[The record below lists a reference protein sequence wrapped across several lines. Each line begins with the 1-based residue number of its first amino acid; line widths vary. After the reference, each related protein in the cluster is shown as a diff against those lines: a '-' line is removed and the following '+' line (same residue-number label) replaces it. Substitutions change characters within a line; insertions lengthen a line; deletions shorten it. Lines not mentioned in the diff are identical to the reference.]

1 MKSQIFR
8 TIAAT
13 ATLATAMFA
22 QNSQRQAT
30 IVGGGGPDRGKC
42 TLEVVVDDV
51 AQVEIRGTTAT
62 LRTLSGQ
69 PAQWRRFECTG
80 AMPVN
85 PANFRFAGVD
95 GRGRQELTRDPRN
108 GGVAVVQIEDKDGG
122 AEGYTFD
129 ITWDARG
136 PNTGGNPNAGPVPG
150 GNPPNYQDRDQRGPG
165 NPPAYGGNPPNY
177 PPNYQDREPRGQ
189 GTPPAYGGNPQ
200 NYPPNYQ
207 DREPRGPGTPPAYG
221 DNDRNRNRSDEQ
233 YRPNYRDSDYYRRYG
248 HAFGVD
254 EAVRVC
260 QQAVVTQ
267 AARRFRT
274 NDIHFHRTAI
284 DDNPGRE
291 DWVTGTLDI
300 HRGPREER
308 FGFSCSVNFDNGRV
322 RSAELD
328 PRPLPDDSRWH

>member
-1 MKSQIFR
+1 MNRQTWR
-8 TIAAT
+8 TLAVS
-13 ATLATAMFA
+13 ATLASAMLA
-22 QNSQRQAT
+22 QNNQRQAN

-62 LRTLSGQ
+62 LRTLTGQ

-85 PANFRFAGVD
+85 PANFRFSGVD
-95 GRGRQELTRDPRN
+95 GRGRQELIRDPRN

-129 ITWDARG
+129 INWEAGG
-136 PNTGGNPNAGPVPG
+136 PNAGGNPNAGPAAG

-177 PPNYQDREPRGQ
+177 QDRDQRGP
-189 GTPPAYGGNPQ
+189 GNPPAYSTDRSRYGPEDQ
-200 NYPPNYQ
+200 N
-207 DREPRGPGTPPAYG
+207 
-221 DNDRNRNRSDEQ
+221 
-233 YRPNYRDSDYYRRYG
+233 RPNYRESDYYRRYG

-260 QQAVVTQ
+260 QQAVLTQ
-267 AARRFRT
+267 ASRRFRT

-284 DDNPGRE
+284 DDSPGRN

-322 RSAELD
+322 RSADLD
-328 PRPLPDDSRWH
+328 PRPLPDDPRWH

>member
-1 MKSQIFR
+1 MKSQTLR
-8 TIAAT
+8 
-13 ATLATAMFA
+13 TLAVSAALASAICA

-62 LRTLSGQ
+62 LRTLTGQ

-85 PANFRFAGVD
+85 PANFRFSGVD
-95 GRGRQELTRDPRN
+95 GRGRQELMREPRN
-108 GGVAVVQIEDKDGG
+108 GGVAVVQIEDKEGG

-129 ITWDARG
+129 INWDARG
-136 PNTGGNPNAGPVPG
+136 PNTGGFPNAGPVTG
-150 GNPPNYQDRDQRGPG
+150 GNPPNYQDREQRGPGNPQNYQDREQNGPG
-165 NPPAYGGNPPNY
+165 NPPAYGDP
-177 PPNYQDREPRGQ
+177 
-189 GTPPAYGGNPQ
+189 
-200 NYPPNYQ
+200 
-207 DREPRGPGTPPAYG
+207 
-221 DNDRNRNRSDEQ
+221 DRNRNRAEDQ
-233 YRPNYRDSDYYRRYG
+233 YRPGYRDSDYYRRYN

-260 QQAVVTQ
+260 QQTVLTQ
-267 AARRFRT
+267 ATRRFRT
-274 NDIHFHRTAI
+274 NDIHFHHTAL
-284 DDNPGRE
+284 DDNPGRN

-308 FGFSCSVNFDNGRV
+308 YGFSCAVNFDNGRV

-328 PRPLPDDSRWH
+328 PRPLPDDPRWH